1 MSESDPHQGQ
11 SIFMAG
17 QPLES
22 AQAAM
27 ILVHGRGASAQSIL
41 TLAED
46 LPHPGFVYFAPQA
59 QDYTWYPYPFMNPL
73 EQNEPYLSSALRLLG
88 NLVTH
93 IEVAGIPAE
102 RIVIGGFSQ
111 GACLSSEFV
120 ARNARRWG
128 GLFALSGGLI
138 GPDGTPR
145 DYPGSLDGTPI
156 FAGCGDRDAH
166 IPQARV
172 HETAAVFE
180 QLGGQVTERIYPGMG
195 HQINQ
200 DELEYL
206 RQLVALVAS

>member
-1 MSESDPHQGQ
+1 MSESHEGQ
-11 SIFMAG
+11 PVFMAG
-17 QPLES
+17 QPLET

-46 LPHPGFVYFAPQA
+46 LPHPGFAYFAPQA
-59 QDYTWYPYPFMNPL
+59 HDYTWYPNRFMEPL
-73 EQNEPYLSSALRLLG
+73 ETNEPYLSSALQLLA

-93 IEVAGIPAE
+93 IEAAGIPAE

-111 GACLSSEFV
+111 GACLSAEFV

-128 GLFALSGGLI
+128 GLFVLSGGLI

-145 DYPGSLDGTPI
+145 DYPGSLDGTPAFI
-156 FAGCGDRDAH
+156 GCGDRDLH
-166 IPQARV
+166 IPQERV
-172 HETAAVFE
+172 HETAAVLE
-180 QLGGQVTERIYPGMG
+180 QLGGQVVERIYPGMG

-200 DELEYL
+200 DELEHL
-206 RQLVALVAS
+206 RQLIALVAR